1 MVTVARLVSHV
12 QRLFQTSHNVKL
24 QVAAIFCI
32 SNLVWKEESGSSE
45 RQAKLKE
52 LGIVRLL
59 QQLIVTTNTLLF
71 DKYVIVM
78 CTLDVKKYFLFTSS
92 FYFQG

>member
-1 MVTVARLVSHV
+1 M
-12 QRLFQTSHNVKL
+12 KL

-52 LGIVRLL
+52 LGVVRLL
-59 QQLIVTTNTLLF
+59 QQLYVTTNTLLF
-71 DKYVIVM
+71 DK
-78 CTLDVKKYFLFTSS
+78 
-92 FYFQG
+92 